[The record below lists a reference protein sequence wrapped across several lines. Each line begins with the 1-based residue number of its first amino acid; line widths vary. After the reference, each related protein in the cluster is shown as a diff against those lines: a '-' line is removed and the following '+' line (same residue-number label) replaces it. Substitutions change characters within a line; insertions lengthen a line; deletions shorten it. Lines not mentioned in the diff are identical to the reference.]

1 MRKQELPSA
10 VCSEAYPTDPDFP
23 QLKVASDRRLMLEVD
38 NHLRALGWAIVRL
51 DVFRTLGLPHRSA
64 PR

>member
-1 MRKQELPSA
+1 MIA
-10 VCSEAYPTDPDFP
+10 PDA
-23 QLKVASDRRLMLEVD
+23 LLMLEVD